1 MNLENFA
8 DERDIYLM
16 IAILDCNK
24 TEMARSA
31 GMIWWVFFVI
41 HIREKQHQNYNKFN
55 CGMIS

>member
-31 GMIWWVFFVI
+31 GMI
-41 HIREKQHQNYNKFN
+41 
-55 CGMIS
+55 